1 MKKLILFLLVF
12 PIISFGQESE
22 KKRRRGVAYIIPI
35 DNDIFQST
43 ITGKNGFSGQNRFL
57 QKSNIEKLKNKVLV
71 KAEEFAN
78 YKKTELEVIGF
89 EKMGQ
94 STIPFQKVILTF
106 RLAKDSNKNN
116 ELIGQNNIQISKTK
130 TDLNISSPN
139 ITDQT
144 SMKDVNIKDEAIKEI
159 KQLKELLDSGIL
171 TKNEYNKKAS
181 ELKKIILDN

>member
-1 MKKLILFLLVF
+1 
-12 PIISFGQESE
+12 
-22 KKRRRGVAYIIPI
+22 
-35 DNDIFQST
+35 
-43 ITGKNGFSGQNRFL
+43 
-57 QKSNIEKLKNKVLV
+57 
-71 KAEEFAN
+71 
-78 YKKTELEVIGF
+78 
-89 EKMGQ
+89 MGQ

-130 TDLNISSPN
+130 PDLNISSPN
-139 ITDQT
+139 IIDQT
-144 SMKDVNIKDEAIKEI
+144 SIKEVNIKGEAIKEI